1 MSIIEKVRKGNTSSG
16 IAALGNAFLAG
27 IKGIAAAFSGNGS
40 MFASSMHSLA
50 DAVNQGFVFFG
61 SVLAEFPPSKRF
73 PSGFGRVINIFCM
86 VAVIVVTVM
95 AYETI
100 LKGWHLFQDP
110 EESDGLLLNFIVLLA
125 SLIIDGLILFKA
137 MREIRS
143 ESKTDESSNVITVAF
158 KNVKKASPAT
168 RLVFYEDL
176 VATSGALLAMVGI
189 VLSQFFGILQADGLI
204 SMLIGCLMLFVA
216 FRVGY
221 DNMIGLIGVSAPAE
235 VQDKLTTILLD
246 HEDVVDIHR
255 IRIVQEGRLYH
266 VEGTVELKKGL
277 SLAKADDIKFELSDT
292 LLRQSEVADVLLGII
307 EDDGEKSWEEKGK
320 QRNIP
325 KTDE

>member
-1 MSIIEKVRKGNTSSG
+1 MSILEKVRKGNTSSG

-27 IKGIAAAFSGNGS
+27 IKAMAAAFSGNGS

-61 SVLAEFPPSKRF
+61 SVLAEFSPSKRF

-110 EESDGLLLNFIVLLA
+110 KESDGLLLNFIVLLA
-125 SLIIDGLILFKA
+125 ALIIDGLILLKA
-137 MREIRS
+137 MREIKH
-143 ESKTDESSNVITVAF
+143 ESKTDKSQNFIIGSF

-176 VATSGALLAMVGI
+176 VATSGAVLAMIGI

-204 SMLIGCLMLFVA
+204 SILIGCLMLFVA

-235 VQDKLTTILLD
+235 VQTKLTDLLME
-246 HEDVVDIHR
+246 HKDVVDIHR

-266 VEGTVELKKGL
+266 VEGTVELIKGL
-277 SLAKADDIKFELSDT
+277 SLEKADDIKFELSDK
-292 LLRQSEVADVLLGII
+292 LLRQTEVADVLLGII
-307 EDDGEKSWEEKGK
+307 EDDGEKSWKRKDQGSIHE
-320 QRNIP
+320 
-325 KTDE
+325 TDE